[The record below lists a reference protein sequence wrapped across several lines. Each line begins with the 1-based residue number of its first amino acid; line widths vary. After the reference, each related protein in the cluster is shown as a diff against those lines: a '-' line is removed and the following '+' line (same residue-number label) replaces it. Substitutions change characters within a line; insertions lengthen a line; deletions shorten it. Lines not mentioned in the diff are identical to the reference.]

1 MVTVEEETPVPD
13 VNLRNGKTCEVVFI
27 YNVPVHVHNN
37 VAYNVIITII
47 DLV

>member
-13 VNLRNGKTCEVVFI
+13 VNLRNGKTCEVGFI
-27 YNVPVHVHNN
+27 YNVHVHNN